1 MLREA
6 IRNYREPEHEQLQR
20 QADAREWRQMVMA
33 SAWDE
38 YRKQLV
44 EGYI

>member
-6 IRNYREPEHEQLQR
+6 IRNYREPEHER
-20 QADAREWRQMVMA
+20 VEREADAREWRQMVMA

-38 YRKQLV
+38 YRKQVREGLV
-44 EGYI
+44 